1 MATVKELLQNTQS
14 IAVIGLS
21 DNPMRAS
28 YEVAE
33 YLQQFYDIYPVNPN
47 VSSVLGLTSYPD
59 LASIPVDI
67 DMVDVFQRS
76 ENVMQFVAPAIDKGV
91 QSFWMQLGISNAEA
105 RAQLE
110 SAGISVVEDL
120 CTKVEH
126 ARLIR

>member
-1 MATVKELLQNTQS
+1 MATVKEILQSTKS
-14 IAVIGLS
+14 IAVVGLS
-21 DNPMRAS
+21 DNPMRPS

-33 YLQQFYDIYPVNPN
+33 YLKQFYDIYPVNPN
-47 VSSVLGLTSYPD
+47 VSEVLGLTSYPD
-59 LASIPVDI
+59 LASIPADI

-91 QSFWMQLGISNAEA
+91 KSFWMQLGIGNADA

-110 SAGISVVEDL
+110 AAGISVVEDL